1 MERILKNRAE
11 LEAILLGF
19 LRSRPNCAEALKVVI
34 EPVETPLNGANWTV
48 TAFDPGPAS
57 ADACEDAMQLLV
69 PLVQEHF
76 DLAVGEGDVSPD
88 AANVTTD

>member
-19 LRSRPNCAEALKVVI
+19 LRSRPDCAEALKVVV
-34 EPVETPLNGANWTV
+34 EPTEAPLNGANWTV
-48 TAFDPGPAS
+48 TAYDPGPAS
-57 ADACEDAMQLLV
+57 AEACEGAMQRIV

-76 DLAVGEGDVSPD
+76 DLAEGDGDPLPD
-88 AANVTTD
+88 AAA